1 MPKTKILEEKVEL
14 GLVLDKKQY
23 ETLKAVSQKYGIS
36 MSALI
41 RMLIE
46 RYINTFES

>member
-1 MPKTKILEEKVEL
+1 MEEKVEL

-23 ETLKAVSQKYGIS
+23 EMLKRVSQKYGVS
-36 MSALI
+36 MSALV

-46 RYINTFES
+46 RYINNLNS

>member
-1 MPKTKILEEKVEL
+1 MPRTKILEEKVEL

-23 ETLKAVSQKYGIS
+23 EMLKRVSQKYGVS
-36 MSALI
+36 MSSLV

-46 RYINTFES
+46 RYIDTLES

>member
-1 MPKTKILEEKVEL
+1 MPRTKILEEKVEL

-23 ETLKAVSQKYGIS
+23 ETLKRVSQRYGVS
-36 MSALI
+36 MSALV

-46 RYINTFES
+46 RYIDALEY